1 MPEAP
6 PSSPTQTP
14 FPPTRWTLL
23 QRVRSGTAEEARR
36 ALETLCRA
44 YWQPLYSV
52 ARRKQLNEH
61 DAQDIVQGF
70 FESMLR
76 RETFATADES
86 VGKLRQLLLTA
97 FENFCTSQ
105 WRHAH
110 RQKRGGGVEHVEFT
124 ELVNPENAERRYLA
138 CDDALSID
146 ALYNR
151 AWASTVID
159 RSLEALREDYARRGW
174 QERYELLV
182 NAMLQKE
189 GEASL
194 TQLAETAGTTPGA
207 LRVTLHRMRGHYR
220 DKIERELAATIDSDD
235 PALIREEMAALV
247 AAFA

>member
-1 MPEAP
+1 M
-6 PSSPTQTP
+6 
-14 FPPTRWTLL
+14 TRWTLL
-23 QRVRSGTAEEARR
+23 QRVRSGTPEEARA

-52 ARRKQLNEH
+52 ARRKQFSEH
-61 DAQDIVQGF
+61 DAQDVVQGF

-76 RETFATADES
+76 RKTFATADES

-105 WRHAH
+105 WRHAQ
-110 RQKRGGGVEHVEFT
+110 RQKRGAGAEHVEFT
-124 ELVNPENAERRYLA
+124 EMVHAANAEHRYLA
-138 CDDALSID
+138 YDGSLSID

-151 AWASTVID
+151 AWAGTVID
-159 RSLEALREDYARRGW
+159 RSLEALRQDYARRGW
-174 QERYELLV
+174 QQRYELLV

-194 TQLAETAGTTPGA
+194 VQLAETCGTTPGA
-207 LRVTLHRMRGHYR
+207 LRVTLHRMRSHYR
-220 DKIERELAATIDSDD
+220 SMIERELAATLDSND